1 MNIQQKKLAVIVAID
16 ELVADE
22 TDDKKSTLR
31 LRSLEEIQSHAER
44 AHEKLW
50 QELLKQHS

>member
-31 LRSLEEIQSHAER
+31 LRALEEIQTHTEMA
-44 AHEKLW
+44 ADKLW
-50 QELLKQHS
+50 QELKRAS